1 MKEILQLFRLT
12 LGEKKRLFF
21 TFLFSFFAAS
31 FTYLF
36 VELVQP
42 IIDQMFLKDTPHVL
56 SKKPSLLDPIFEM
69 FQAAEDQF
77 IWLIPLLLVIVI
89 FGKGIFTFLASF
101 FMKSIGHKVVKKM
114 RDDLFGHLVYQ
125 STDFFDYKPTG
136 ELMSRLTSDVDKIQQ
151 AVSGSM
157 GDFILS
163 SFMILALLSRIFI
176 IDWKL
181 AFISFII
188 APLAVIPLV
197 LFSHQ
202 LKKKGMLNQKKMAHI
217 FNLLHETITGNKIV
231 KAFTMEKFEIKKFY
245 QATLSYFKTSLKLAK
260 VGSFSSPFMEFMG
273 GVLGAF
279 ILVVGTTRISRGYMT
294 PGDFSSFIMAI
305 FMMYTPINRF
315 EPGQQHHPAGGGLL
329 RKNTGSSAECSP
341 D

>member
-1 MKEILQLFRLT
+1 MKEIFQLFKLT

-21 TFLFSFFAAS
+21 TFLFSFFAAC

-42 IIDQMFLKDTPHVL
+42 IIDQMFIQDAPQAL
-56 SKKPSLLDPIFEM
+56 SKKPRLLDPIFEM
-69 FQAAEDQF
+69 LQAAEDQF
-77 IWLIPLLLVIVI
+77 IWLIPLLLVIII

-101 FMKSIGHKVVKKM
+101 SMRSIGHKVVKKL
-114 RDDLFGHLVYQ
+114 RDNLFGHIVYQ
-125 STDFFDYKPTG
+125 SSDFFDYKPTG

-157 GDFILS
+157 GDLVLS
-163 SFMILALLSRIFI
+163 SFMLLALLGKIFI
-176 IDWKL
+176 IDWSL
-181 AFISFII
+181 ALVSFVI
-188 APLAVIPLV
+188 APLAVIPLI

-231 KAFTMEKFEIKKFY
+231 KAFTMEKFEIKKFF

-260 VGSFSSPFMEFMG
+260 VGSFSSPF
-273 GVLGAF
+273 
-279 ILVVGTTRISRGYMT
+279 
-294 PGDFSSFIMAI
+294 
-305 FMMYTPINRF
+305 
-315 EPGQQHHPAGGGLL
+315 GLA
-329 RKNTGSSAECSP
+329 R
-341 D
+341 